1 MKFEESIKRLDEI
14 IEKLE
19 NNETSLEEAIEI
31 YREGAALLGNCR
43 KQLEQAEL
51 LVTVADGEN
60 DDTEKREE

>member
-1 MKFEESIKRLDEI
+1 MNFEQSIKKLDEI

-31 YREGAALLGNCR
+31 YREGTAILGSCR

-51 LVTVADGEN
+51 LVTVASEEN
-60 DDTEKREE
+60 TEAGNQ